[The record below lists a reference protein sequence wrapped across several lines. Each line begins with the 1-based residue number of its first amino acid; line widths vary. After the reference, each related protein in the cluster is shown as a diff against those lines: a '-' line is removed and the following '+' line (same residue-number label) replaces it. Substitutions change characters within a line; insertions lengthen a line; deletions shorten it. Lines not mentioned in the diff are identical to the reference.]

1 MAGGSPTLTVVVPV
15 FNQEREIAET
25 LEAVDR
31 AVARSPFSADVIV
44 VDDGSTDGTAAAAR
58 AAGVSLPVAVL
69 SQENAGRLAARRA
82 GLAAATGDYVLF
94 IDSRVTL
101 DDDA

>member
-1 MAGGSPTLTVVVPV
+1 MVSRSPTLTVVVPV

-44 VDDGSTDGTAAAAR
+44 VDDGSTDGTATAAR
-58 AAGVSLPVAVL
+58 GAGISLPLRVFEIAHP
-69 SQENAGRLAARRA
+69 NAAS
-82 GLAAATGDYVLF
+82 VQ
-94 IDSRVTL
+94 SC
-101 DDDA
+101 